1 MPAKQVGIFVREP
14 VAGRVKTRLTPPL
27 SVADAADLYQAF
39 LRDLFA
45 RVSQSRVH
53 ITLFIDGDPGALAGL
68 APAPWPRV
76 AQAEGPLAV
85 RLVAAFDHLLRK
97 DGDRALIIGSD
108 SPDLPIPYLKR
119 GIQKL
124 KHRDLVL
131 APAADGGFVLV
142 GLSRRAP
149 GLFDNV
155 ALETPR
161 AFVETVE
168 AAKREGL
175 TLSLLPP
182 WYDVDDEA
190 SLDRL
195 VALEKARSLA
205 GPRLLPH
212 TARVLARLGR

>member
-1 MPAKQVGIFVREP
+1 MFAKQVGIFVREP
-14 VAGRVKTRLTPPL
+14 LAGRVKTRLTPPL
-27 SVADAADLYQAF
+27 SAADAADLYEAF
-39 LRDLFA
+39 LRDLFV
-45 RVSQSRVH
+45 RVSQARVH
-53 ITLFIDGDPGALAGL
+53 VTLFVAGDPEALAAL
-68 APAPWPRV
+68 APPQWPRV
-76 AQAEGPLAV
+76 AQAEGPLAA
-85 RLVAAFDHLLRK
+85 RLAAAFDHLLQK
-97 DGDRALIIGSD
+97 PGDRALIIGSD

-142 GLSRRAP
+142 GLSRRVP
-149 GLFDNV
+149 GLFENV
-155 ALETPR
+155 ALETSR
-161 AFVETVE
+161 AFTATVK

-195 VALEKARSLA
+195 VALEKARSLS

-212 TARVLARLGR
+212 TARVLARLGL